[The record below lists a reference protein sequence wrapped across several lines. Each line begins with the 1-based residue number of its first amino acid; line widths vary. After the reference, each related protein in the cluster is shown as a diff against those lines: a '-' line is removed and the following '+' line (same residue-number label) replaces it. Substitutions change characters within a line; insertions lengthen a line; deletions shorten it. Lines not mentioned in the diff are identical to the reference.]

1 MLRPRAVRSAPA
13 AGEAWA
19 GREEQ
24 RRAARSPPRTL
35 RHHVLRGGWDL
46 APLLDSRIDD
56 PELREKLAHHAR
68 YCAECNEELEI
79 VKRALEP

>member
-1 MLRPRAVRSAPA
+1 
-13 AGEAWA
+13 
-19 GREEQ
+19 
-24 RRAARSPPRTL
+24 
-35 RHHVLRGGWDL
+35 VLRGGWDL